1 MNARADAPADAQ
13 KNKADASASAQS
25 KKVLK
30 IMLVCGEPSGDA
42 LGAQLMAGL
51 KQLAGDRV
59 QFTGVGGLAMAREG
73 LESLYPLNDTAVM
86 GLREVVPAIPAILRR
101 VKQAVNF
108 AIQTRPDVVVVID
121 SPDFTHRVARAIKKR
136 DPTIK
141 TVDYVAP
148 QVWASRA
155 YRAKAMAQYFDL
167 VLALFPFEVP
177 FFEKYGLKAAFV
189 GHPVIERAAKIGGGA
204 QLRAR
209 LGIAADAPL
218 LAVLPGSRTSEIR
231 FILPEFYGAV
241 SLLAGVI
248 PGLVTV
254 LPTVPHVA
262 ARVREAAADWPTP
275 LHIVEGEA
283 DKYAAFDAANV
294 ALAASGTVTAE
305 LALAHT
311 PMVVGYRVGG
321 LTFFLSK
328 FLMTVTHITLINI
341 LLGREAV
348 PEFLQSRATPENLAL
363 ALGTLFT
370 DAAARQAQ
378 VEAMKEF
385 GRLLGEGEEAPS
397 YRAARTLLEFLG

>member
-1 MNARADAPADAQ
+1 
-13 KNKADASASAQS
+13 
-25 KKVLK
+25 
-30 IMLVCGEPSGDA
+30 MLVCGEPSGDA
-42 LGAQLMAGL
+42 LGAQLMARV

-59 QFTGVGGLAMAREG
+59 RFTGVGGLAMAREG
-73 LESLYPLNDTAVM
+73 FQSLYPLDTTAVM
-86 GLREVVPAIPAILRR
+86 GLREVVPAIPAILRH
-101 VKQAVNF
+101 VKQAVDF
-108 AIQTRPDVVVVID
+108 AVQTKPDAVVVID

-136 DPTIK
+136 DPSIH

-155 YRAKAMAQYFDL
+155 YRAKAMAHYFDL

-189 GHPVIERAAKIGGGA
+189 GHPVIERAAKVAGGEA
-204 QLRAR
+204 LRAR
-209 LGIAADAPL
+209 LGIGADTPL
-218 LAVLPGSRTSEIR
+218 LALLPGSRTSEIR
-231 FILPEFYGAV
+231 FILPEFRAAV
-241 SLLAGVI
+241 VILARKI

-262 ARVREAAADWPTP
+262 AKVRAATDDWPTP
-275 LHIVEGEA
+275 LHIVEGDA
-283 DKYAAFDAANV
+283 DKYAAFDAADV

-311 PMVVGYRVGG
+311 PMVVGYKVGG

-341 LLGREAV
+341 LLEREAV
-348 PEFLQSRATPENLAL
+348 PEFLQSRCTPENLAS
-363 ALGTLFT
+363 AVERLFRGA
-370 DAAARQAQ
+370 DARAAQ

-385 GRLLGEGEEAPS
+385 GRRLGEGDEPPS
-397 YRAARTLLEFLG
+397 LRAARVLLDFVDSA